1 MCEAWRRD
9 VDDGDDHDNVVMAGK
24 VMVSVIMMIMMTAVL
39 ERYISTSKIK
49 AGREQFDHD
58 DDHES

>member
-1 MCEAWRRD
+1 
-9 VDDGDDHDNVVMAGK
+9 MAGK